1 MAARITL
8 NTAISSIVSNK
19 RRASALKSL
28 GVITVKDALTYY
40 PFRVTNPLKRAHLSQ
55 ILPGQEV
62 AFCAI
67 IQSMNLVQM
76 NARRGYRLDV
86 NVAQDASR
94 AQIVYFSKSKQYAQW
109 VSSRLSVGQTVVVG
123 GTSGAFN
130 GVLQFTHPQ
139 VISVL
144 AAVSNDGE
152 SSNDEKSS
160 ASVGTSSGD
169 FAAQSVEEAF
179 EKLCAPQPI
188 YHANSRISSDHI
200 HETILGLLQLFKS
213 CDSGDFAPES
223 LPDILP
229 QSVIASK
236 NLMHRTDAFESIH
249 NPQSKED
256 FARAIN
262 TMRFEEAFISQIAVL
277 QSRENSRLGSAY
289 KCNNGAL
296 RQQFEESL
304 PFALT
309 EGQKNVISEITED
322 MQGSSLKHLQDAQG
336 ESQATALS
344 GESPATALSSES
356 QAAAESPLKPMR
368 RLLQGEVGS
377 GKTIVAMS
385 AMLQAVGSGHQ
396 AVLIAP
402 TQVLASQHA
411 TNLQQM
417 IERAGLNVEITLIT
431 GGMKLASRR
440 SALAKVASG
449 EPAIIVATHAAFS
462 ASFKPTNLALVII
475 DEQHR
480 FGVEQRDT
488 LLRKISGNAVPHLL
502 VMTATPIPR
511 SAAMTWFGDLD
522 ASYLTEL
529 PGGRKPI
536 RTFVINEEDSHK
548 MASMFYHIRSRIDAG
563 ERAYVVCA
571 RIDSE
576 DSEENND
583 NTYNTYNNADAIY
596 QENQDSYTLNSQNTQ
611 NTQIAQ
617 REVHT
622 VLQISKR
629 LQNLPQFKGVEFA
642 QLTGRTSDEEKREIM
657 HKFDSGQIQI
667 LVSTTV
673 IEVGVDVAKASCI
686 VIFDADRFGLA
697 QLHQLRGRVGRSGT
711 QSWAFLVSNAPNN
724 QLAAERLQVVEN
736 SLDGAVI
743 AQKDLEL
750 RNVGDVLGDS
760 QSGGKSSLKLLRV
773 VKDAKII
780 AEAREDANTLLEH
793 DPTLLE
799 HPQTAGAVLD
809 FTQGS
814 STAILSN

>member
-19 RRASALKSL
+19 RRVSALKSL
-28 GVITVKDALTYY
+28 GVVTVKDALTYY

-67 IQSMNLVQM
+67 IQSINLVQM

-109 VSSRLSVGQTVVVG
+109 VSSRMSVGQTVVVG
-123 GTSGAFN
+123 GASGAFN

-144 AAVSNDGE
+144 AARSDDEKSSNDE
-152 SSNDEKSS
+152 KSINDEKSS
-160 ASVGTSSGD
+160 ASDD
-169 FAAQSVEEAF
+169 FAAKSVEEAF
-179 EKLCAPQPI
+179 EKLCAPRPI

-213 CDSGDFAPES
+213 CDSGDFAPESLPES

-322 MQGSSLKHLQDAQG
+322 MQGAQG
-336 ESQATALS
+336 ESQAT
-344 GESPATALSSES
+344 
-356 QAAAESPLKPMR
+356 AESPLKPMR

-377 GKTIVAMS
+377 GKTVVAMS

-396 AVLIAP
+396 AVLVAP
-402 TQVLASQHA
+402 TQVLAHQHA
-411 TNLQQM
+411 ENLRKM
-417 IERAGLNVEITLIT
+417 IARAHINVEITLVT
-431 GGMKLASRR
+431 GGMKLADRR

-462 ASFKPTNLALVII
+462 ASFKPTNLALAII

-480 FGVEQRDT
+480 FGVEQRDS
-488 LLRKISGNAVPHLL
+488 LIRKMSNNADVHLL

-536 RTFVINEEDSHK
+536 RTFVINELDFAK
-548 MASMFYHIRSRIDAG
+548 MAAMFSHVRSRIDAG
-563 ERAYVVCA
+563 ERAYIVCA
-571 RIDSE
+571 RIDDDDNGDNGDNGDCAVAGDFGAYASNPLN
-576 DSEENND
+576 DS
-583 NTYNTYNNADAIY
+583 
-596 QENQDSYTLNSQNTQ
+596 QVNSQVNSQ
-611 NTQIAQ
+611 
-617 REVHT
+617 VHT
-622 VLQISKR
+622 VSQILTR
-629 LQNLPQFKGVEFA
+629 LKNLAQFNGVNFA
-642 QLTGRTSDEEKREIM
+642 ELTGRTSDDEKRKIM
-657 HKFDSGQIQI
+657 SDFESGKVQI

-686 VIFDADRFGLA
+686 VIFNAERFGLA

-711 QSWAFLVSNAPNN
+711 QSWAFLVSAAQDNE
-724 QLAAERLQVVEN
+724 LAAERLQVVEE
-736 SLDGAVI
+736 SLDGFVI

-750 RNVGDVLGDS
+750 RNAGDVLGDS

-773 VKDAKII
+773 VKDAHII
-780 AEAREDANTLLEH
+780 ADARQCATSILAS
-793 DPTLLE
+793 DPTLQNHTQL
-799 HPQTAGAVLD
+799 AGAVLD
-809 FTQGS
+809 FTRGS

>member
-62 AFCAI
+62 AFSAT
-67 IQSMNLVQM
+67 IQSINIVQM
-76 NARRGYRLDV
+76 AARRGYRLEV
-86 NVAQDASR
+86 NVAQDAAQ
-94 AQIVYFSKSKQYAQW
+94 AQIVYFSKNRQYVQW
-109 VSSRLSVGQTVVVG
+109 VSGRIAVGQTVVVG
-123 GTSGAFN
+123 GTSGEFN
-130 GVLQFTHPQ
+130 GRLQFTHPQ
-139 VISVL
+139 ILTVRAKSAESDDSAYNTDVRVQNSDDFSV
-144 AAVSNDGE
+144 
-152 SSNDEKSS
+152 
-160 ASVGTSSGD
+160 
-169 FAAQSVEEAF
+169 QSVEDGI

-188 YHANSRISSDHI
+188 YHANSRISSEHI
-200 HETILGLLQLFKS
+200 HETILGLLRLFKT
-213 CDSGDFAPES
+213 CDSGDPNVPDTNVLS
-223 LPDILP
+223 DVLPDVLP
-229 QSVIASK
+229 QFVTNSR
-236 NLMHRTDAFESIH
+236 NLMHRAAAFESIH
-249 NPQSKED
+249 NPQNKND
-256 FARAIN
+256 FENAIH
-262 TMRFEEAFISQIAVL
+262 TMRYEEAFISQIAVL
-277 QSRENSRLGSAY
+277 QSRKKSGENKAYTCENSE
-289 KCNNGAL
+289 L
-296 RQQFEESL
+296 RKHFEESL
-304 PFALT
+304 PFELT
-309 EGQKNVISEITED
+309 EGQKNVISEITAD
-322 MQGSSLKHLQDAQG
+322 MQG
-336 ESQATALS
+336 ESQAT
-344 GESPATALSSES
+344 E
-356 QAAAESPLKPMR
+356 ESPLKPMR

-417 IERAGLNVEITLIT
+417 IERAGINVEITLIT

-583 NTYNTYNNADAIY
+583 NTYNNADAIY

-736 SLDGAVI
+736 SLDGAII

>member
-62 AFCAI
+62 AFSAT
-67 IQSMNLVQM
+67 IQSINIVQM
-76 NARRGYRLDV
+76 AARRGYRLEV
-86 NVAQDASR
+86 NVAQDAAQ
-94 AQIVYFSKSKQYAQW
+94 AQIVYFSKNRQYVQW
-109 VSSRLSVGQTVVVG
+109 VSGRIAVGQTVVVG
-123 GTSGAFN
+123 GTSGEFN
-130 GVLQFTHPQ
+130 GRLQFTHPQ
-139 VISVL
+139 ILTVRAKSAESDDSAYNTDARVQNSDDFSV
-144 AAVSNDGE
+144 
-152 SSNDEKSS
+152 
-160 ASVGTSSGD
+160 
-169 FAAQSVEEAF
+169 QSVEDGI

-188 YHANSRISSDHI
+188 YHANSRISSEHI
-200 HETILGLLQLFKS
+200 HETILGLLRLFKT
-213 CDSGDFAPES
+213 CDFGDPNVTDTDVLS
-223 LPDILP
+223 DVLPDVLP
-229 QSVIASK
+229 QFVTNSR
-236 NLMHRTDAFESIH
+236 NLMHRAAAFESIH
-249 NPQSKED
+249 NPQNKND
-256 FARAIN
+256 FENAIH
-262 TMRFEEAFISQIAVL
+262 TMRYEEAFISQIAVL
-277 QSRENSRLGSAY
+277 QSRKKSGENKAYTCENSE
-289 KCNNGAL
+289 L
-296 RQQFEESL
+296 RKHFEESL
-304 PFALT
+304 PFELT
-309 EGQKNVISEITED
+309 EGQKNVISEITAD
-322 MQGSSLKHLQDAQG
+322 MQG
-336 ESQATALS
+336 ESQAT
-344 GESPATALSSES
+344 E
-356 QAAAESPLKPMR
+356 ESPLKPMR

-417 IERAGLNVEITLIT
+417 IERAGINVEITLIT

-583 NTYNTYNNADAIY
+583 NTYNNADAIY

-657 HKFDSGQIQI
+657 HKFDSGQVQI

-736 SLDGAVI
+736 SLDGAII

>member
-19 RRASALKSL
+19 RRVSALKSL
-28 GVITVKDALTYY
+28 GVITVKDALIYY

-62 AFCAI
+62 AFSAT
-67 IQSMNLVQM
+67 IQSINIVQM
-76 NARRGYRLDV
+76 AARRGYRLEV
-86 NVAQDASR
+86 NVAQDAAQ
-94 AQIVYFSKSKQYAQW
+94 AQIVYFSKNRQYVQW
-109 VSSRLSVGQTVVVG
+109 VSGRIAVGQTVVVG
-123 GTSGAFN
+123 GTSGEFN
-130 GVLQFTHPQ
+130 GRLQFTHPQ
-139 VISVL
+139 ILTVRAKSAESDDSAYNTDARVQSSDDFSV
-144 AAVSNDGE
+144 
-152 SSNDEKSS
+152 
-160 ASVGTSSGD
+160 
-169 FAAQSVEEAF
+169 QSVEDGIA
-179 EKLCAPQPI
+179 KLCAPQPI
-188 YHANSRISSDHI
+188 YHANSRISSEHI
-200 HETILGLLQLFKS
+200 HETILGLLRLFKT
-213 CDSGDFAPES
+213 CDSGDPNIPDTNVLS
-223 LPDILP
+223 DVLPDVLP
-229 QSVIASK
+229 QFVTNSR
-236 NLMHRTDAFESIH
+236 NLMHRAAAFESIH
-249 NPQSKED
+249 NPQNKND
-256 FARAIN
+256 FENAIH
-262 TMRFEEAFISQIAVL
+262 TMRYEEAFISQIAVL
-277 QSRENSRLGSAY
+277 QSRKKSGENKAYTCENSE
-289 KCNNGAL
+289 L
-296 RQQFEESL
+296 RKHFEESL
-304 PFALT
+304 PFELT
-309 EGQKNVISEITED
+309 EGQKNVISEITAD
-322 MQGSSLKHLQDAQG
+322 MQG
-336 ESQATALS
+336 ESQAT
-344 GESPATALSSES
+344 SES
-356 QAAAESPLKPMR
+356 LLKPMR

-657 HKFDSGQIQI
+657 HKFDSGQVQI

-724 QLAAERLQVVEN
+724 QLAAAERLQVVEN

>member
-62 AFCAI
+62 AFSAT
-67 IQSMNLVQM
+67 IQSINIVQM
-76 NARRGYRLDV
+76 AARRGYRLEV
-86 NVAQDASR
+86 NVAQDAAQ
-94 AQIVYFSKSKQYAQW
+94 AQIVYFSKNRQYVQW
-109 VSSRLSVGQTVVVG
+109 VSGRIAVGQIVVVG
-123 GTSGAFN
+123 GTSCEFN
-130 GVLQFTHPQ
+130 GRLQFTHPQ
-139 VISVL
+139 ILTVRAKSAESDDSAHNDDARVQSSDDFSV
-144 AAVSNDGE
+144 
-152 SSNDEKSS
+152 
-160 ASVGTSSGD
+160 
-169 FAAQSVEEAF
+169 QSVEDGI

-188 YHANSRISSDHI
+188 YHANSRISSEHI
-200 HETILGLLQLFKS
+200 HETILGLLRLFKT
-213 CDSGDFAPES
+213 CDSGNPNIPDTNVLS
-223 LPDILP
+223 DVLPDVLP
-229 QSVIASK
+229 QFVKNSK
-236 NLMHRTDAFESIH
+236 NLMHRAAAFESIH
-249 NPQSKED
+249 NPQNKND
-256 FARAIN
+256 FENAIH
-262 TMRFEEAFISQIAVL
+262 TMRYEEAFISQIAVL
-277 QSRENSRLGSAY
+277 QSRKKSGENKAYTCENSE
-289 KCNNGAL
+289 L
-296 RQQFEESL
+296 RKHFEESL
-304 PFALT
+304 PFELT
-309 EGQKNVISEITED
+309 EGQKNVISEITAD
-322 MQGSSLKHLQDAQG
+322 MQG
-336 ESQATALS
+336 ESQAT
-344 GESPATALSSES
+344 SES
-356 QAAAESPLKPMR
+356 LLKPMR

-417 IERAGLNVEITLIT
+417 IERAGINVEITLIT

-583 NTYNTYNNADAIY
+583 NTYNNADAIY

-736 SLDGAVI
+736 SLDGAII

>member
-62 AFCAI
+62 AFSAT
-67 IQSMNLVQM
+67 IQSINIVQM
-76 NARRGYRLDV
+76 AARRGYRLEV
-86 NVAQDASR
+86 NVAQDAAQ
-94 AQIVYFSKSKQYAQW
+94 AQIVYFSKNRQYVQW
-109 VSSRLSVGQTVVVG
+109 VSGRIAVGQIVVVG
-123 GTSGAFN
+123 GTSCEFN
-130 GVLQFTHPQ
+130 GRLQFTHPQ
-139 VISVL
+139 ILTVRAKSAESDDSAYNTDARVQNSDDFSV
-144 AAVSNDGE
+144 
-152 SSNDEKSS
+152 
-160 ASVGTSSGD
+160 
-169 FAAQSVEEAF
+169 QSVEDGI

-188 YHANSRISSDHI
+188 YHANSRISSEHI
-200 HETILGLLQLFKS
+200 HETILGLLRLFKT
-213 CDSGDFAPES
+213 CDSGDPNVPDTDILS
-223 LPDILP
+223 DVLPDVLP
-229 QSVIASK
+229 QFVTNSR
-236 NLMHRTDAFESIH
+236 NLMHRAAAFESIH
-249 NPQSKED
+249 NPQNKND
-256 FARAIN
+256 FENAIH
-262 TMRFEEAFISQIAVL
+262 TMRYEEAFISQIAVL
-277 QSRENSRLGSAY
+277 QSRKKSGENKAYTCENSE
-289 KCNNGAL
+289 L
-296 RQQFEESL
+296 RKHFEESL
-304 PFALT
+304 PFELT
-309 EGQKNVISEITED
+309 EGQKNVISEITAD
-322 MQGSSLKHLQDAQG
+322 MQG
-336 ESQATALS
+336 ESQAT
-344 GESPATALSSES
+344 E
-356 QAAAESPLKPMR
+356 ESPLKPMR

-417 IERAGLNVEITLIT
+417 IERAGINVEITLIT

-736 SLDGAVI
+736 SLDGAII

>member
-62 AFCAI
+62 AFSAT
-67 IQSMNLVQM
+67 IQSINIVQM
-76 NARRGYRLDV
+76 AARRGYRLEV
-86 NVAQDASR
+86 NVAQDAAQ
-94 AQIVYFSKSKQYAQW
+94 AQIVYFSKNRQYVQW
-109 VSSRLSVGQTVVVG
+109 VSGRIAVGQTVVVG
-123 GTSGAFN
+123 GTSGEFN
-130 GVLQFTHPQ
+130 GRLQFTHPQ
-139 VISVL
+139 ILTVRAKSAESDDSAYNTDARVQNSDDFSV
-144 AAVSNDGE
+144 
-152 SSNDEKSS
+152 
-160 ASVGTSSGD
+160 
-169 FAAQSVEEAF
+169 QSVEDGI

-188 YHANSRISSDHI
+188 YHANSRISSEHI
-200 HETILGLLQLFKS
+200 HETILGLLRLFKT
-213 CDSGDFAPES
+213 CDSGYPNVPDTDILS
-223 LPDILP
+223 DVLPDVLP
-229 QSVIASK
+229 QFVTNSR
-236 NLMHRTDAFESIH
+236 NLMHRAAAFESIH
-249 NPQSKED
+249 NPQNKND
-256 FARAIN
+256 FENAIH
-262 TMRFEEAFISQIAVL
+262 TMRYEEAFISQIAVL
-277 QSRENSRLGSAY
+277 QSRKKSGENKAYTCENSE
-289 KCNNGAL
+289 L
-296 RQQFEESL
+296 RKHFEESL
-304 PFALT
+304 PFELT
-309 EGQKNVISEITED
+309 EGQKNVISEITAD
-322 MQGSSLKHLQDAQG
+322 MQG
-336 ESQATALS
+336 ESQAT
-344 GESPATALSSES
+344 E
-356 QAAAESPLKPMR
+356 ESPLKPMR

-736 SLDGAVI
+736 SLDGAII

>member
-19 RRASALKSL
+19 RRVSSLKSL

-62 AFCAI
+62 AFSAI
-67 IQSMNLVQM
+67 IQSINIVQM
-76 NARRGYRLDV
+76 TARRGYRLEV
-86 NVAQDASR
+86 NVAQDAAQ
-94 AQIVYFSKSKQYAQW
+94 AQIVYFSKNRQYVQW
-109 VSSRLSVGQTVVVG
+109 VSGRIAVGQTVVVG
-123 GTSGAFN
+123 GTSGEFN
-130 GVLQFTHPQ
+130 GRLQFTHPQ
-139 VISVL
+139 ILTVRAKSAESDDSAHNADARVHNSDDS
-144 AAVSNDGE
+144 AV
-152 SSNDEKSS
+152 
-160 ASVGTSSGD
+160 
-169 FAAQSVEEAF
+169 QSVEEGI

-188 YHANSRISSDHI
+188 YHANSRISSEHI
-200 HETILGLLQLFKS
+200 HDTILGLLQLFKN
-213 CDSGDFAPES
+213 CDSGDSNVDATDAPDTDVLS
-223 LPDILP
+223 DVLPDVLP
-229 QSVIASK
+229 QFVTNSR
-236 NLMHRTDAFESIH
+236 NLMHRAAAFESIH
-249 NPQSKED
+249 NPQNKND
-256 FARAIN
+256 FENAIH
-262 TMRFEEAFISQIAVL
+262 TMRYEEAFISQIAVL
-277 QSRENSRLGSAY
+277 QSRKKSGENKAYTCENSE
-289 KCNNGAL
+289 L
-296 RQQFEESL
+296 RKHFEESL
-304 PFALT
+304 PFELT
-309 EGQKNVISEITED
+309 EGQKNVISEITAD
-322 MQGSSLKHLQDAQG
+322 MQG
-336 ESQATALS
+336 ESQAT
-344 GESPATALSSES
+344 SES
-356 QAAAESPLKPMR
+356 LLKPMR

-417 IERAGLNVEITLIT
+417 IERAGINVEITLIT

-449 EPAIIVATHAAFS
+449 KPAIIVATHAAFS

-480 FGVEQRDT
+480 FGVEQRDA

-596 QENQDSYTLNSQNTQ
+596 QENQDSYTLNSQNSQ
-611 NTQIAQ
+611 NSQIAQ

-629 LQNLPQFKGVEFA
+629 LQNLPQFKVVEFA

-657 HKFDSGQIQI
+657 HKFDSGQVQI

-736 SLDGAVI
+736 SLDGAII

>member
-19 RRASALKSL
+19 RRVSALKSL

-62 AFCAI
+62 AFSAT
-67 IQSMNLVQM
+67 IQSINIVQM
-76 NARRGYRLDV
+76 AARRGYRLEV
-86 NVAQDASR
+86 NVAQDAAQ
-94 AQIVYFSKSKQYAQW
+94 AQIVYFSKNRQYVQW
-109 VSSRLSVGQTVVVG
+109 VSGRIAVGQTVVVG
-123 GTSGAFN
+123 GTSGEFN
-130 GVLQFTHPQ
+130 GRLQFTHPQ
-139 VISVL
+139 ILTVRAKSAESDDSAYNTDARVQSSDDFSV
-144 AAVSNDGE
+144 
-152 SSNDEKSS
+152 
-160 ASVGTSSGD
+160 
-169 FAAQSVEEAF
+169 QSVEDGI

-188 YHANSRISSDHI
+188 YHANSRISSEHI
-200 HETILGLLQLFKS
+200 HETILGLLRLFKT
-213 CDSGDFAPES
+213 CDSGDFNVDATGVADTNVPDTDILS
-223 LPDILP
+223 DVLPDVLP
-229 QSVIASK
+229 QFVTNSR
-236 NLMHRTDAFESIH
+236 NLMHRAAAFESIH
-249 NPQSKED
+249 NPQNKND
-256 FARAIN
+256 FENAIH
-262 TMRFEEAFISQIAVL
+262 TMRYEEAFISQIAVL
-277 QSRENSRLGSAY
+277 QSRKKSGENKAYTCENSE
-289 KCNNGAL
+289 L
-296 RQQFEESL
+296 RKHFEESL
-304 PFALT
+304 PFELT
-309 EGQKNVISEITED
+309 EGQKNVISEITAD
-322 MQGSSLKHLQDAQG
+322 MQG
-336 ESQATALS
+336 ESQAT
-344 GESPATALSSES
+344 SES
-356 QAAAESPLKPMR
+356 LLKPMR

-449 EPAIIVATHAAFS
+449 KPAIIVATHAAFS

-583 NTYNTYNNADAIY
+583 NTYNNADAIY
-596 QENQDSYTLNSQNTQ
+596 QENQDSYTLNSQNSQ
-611 NTQIAQ
+611 NTQIVQ

-657 HKFDSGQIQI
+657 HKFDSGQVQI

-724 QLAAERLQVVEN
+724 QLAAERLQVVES

>member
-19 RRASALKSL
+19 RRVSSLKSL

-62 AFCAI
+62 AFSAT
-67 IQSMNLVQM
+67 IQSINIVQM
-76 NARRGYRLDV
+76 AARRGYRLEV
-86 NVAQDASR
+86 NVAQDAAQ
-94 AQIVYFSKSKQYAQW
+94 AQIVYFSKNRQYVQW
-109 VSSRLSVGQTVVVG
+109 VSGRIAVGQTVVVG
-123 GTSGAFN
+123 GTSGEFN
-130 GVLQFTHPQ
+130 GRLQFTHPQ
-139 VISVL
+139 ILTVRAKSAESDDSAHNTDARVQNSDDS
-144 AAVSNDGE
+144 AV
-152 SSNDEKSS
+152 
-160 ASVGTSSGD
+160 
-169 FAAQSVEEAF
+169 QSVEEGI

-188 YHANSRISSDHI
+188 YHANSRISSEHI
-200 HETILGLLQLFKS
+200 HDTILGLLQLFKN
-213 CDSGDFAPES
+213 CDSGDSNVDATDVPDTDILS
-223 LPDILP
+223 DVLPDVLP
-229 QSVIASK
+229 QFVTNSR
-236 NLMHRTDAFESIH
+236 NLMHRAAAFESIH
-249 NPQSKED
+249 NPQNKND
-256 FARAIN
+256 FENAIH
-262 TMRFEEAFISQIAVL
+262 TMRYEEAFISQIAVL
-277 QSRENSRLGSAY
+277 QSRKKSGENKAYTCENSE
-289 KCNNGAL
+289 L
-296 RQQFEESL
+296 RKHFEESL
-304 PFALT
+304 PFELT
-309 EGQKNVISEITED
+309 EGQKNVISEITAD
-322 MQGSSLKHLQDAQG
+322 MQG
-336 ESQATALS
+336 ESQAT
-344 GESPATALSSES
+344 E
-356 QAAAESPLKPMR
+356 ESPLKPMR

-657 HKFDSGQIQI
+657 HKFDSGQVQI

-736 SLDGAVI
+736 SLDGAII

>member
-19 RRASALKSL
+19 RRVSSLKSL

-62 AFCAI
+62 AFSAI
-67 IQSMNLVQM
+67 IQSINIVQM
-76 NARRGYRLDV
+76 AARRGYRLEV
-86 NVAQDASR
+86 NVAQDAAQ
-94 AQIVYFSKSKQYAQW
+94 AQIVYFSKNRQYVQW
-109 VSSRLSVGQTVVVG
+109 VSGRIAVGQTVVVG
-123 GTSGAFN
+123 GTSGEFN
-130 GVLQFTHPQ
+130 GRLQFTHPQ
-139 VISVL
+139 ILTVRAKSAESDDSAHNTDARVQNSDDS
-144 AAVSNDGE
+144 AV
-152 SSNDEKSS
+152 
-160 ASVGTSSGD
+160 
-169 FAAQSVEEAF
+169 QSVEEGI

-188 YHANSRISSDHI
+188 YHANSRISSEHI
-200 HETILGLLQLFKS
+200 HDTILGLLQLFKN
-213 CDSGDFAPES
+213 CDSGDSKVDATDAPDTDVLS
-223 LPDILP
+223 DVLPDVLP
-229 QSVIASK
+229 QFVTNSR
-236 NLMHRTDAFESIH
+236 NLMHRAAAFESIH
-249 NPQSKED
+249 NPQNKND
-256 FARAIN
+256 FENAIH
-262 TMRFEEAFISQIAVL
+262 TMRYEEAFISQIAVL
-277 QSRENSRLGSAY
+277 QSRKKSGENKSYACENSE
-289 KCNNGAL
+289 L
-296 RQQFEESL
+296 RKHFEESL
-304 PFALT
+304 PFELT
-309 EGQKNVISEITED
+309 EGQKNVISEITAD
-322 MQGSSLKHLQDAQG
+322 MQG
-336 ESQATALS
+336 ESQAT
-344 GESPATALSSES
+344 SES
-356 QAAAESPLKPMR
+356 LLKPMR
-368 RLLQGEVGS
+368 HLLQGEVGS

-657 HKFDSGQIQI
+657 HKFDSGQVQI

-736 SLDGAVI
+736 SLDGAII

>member
-62 AFCAI
+62 AFSAT
-67 IQSMNLVQM
+67 IQSINIVQM
-76 NARRGYRLDV
+76 AARRGYRLEV
-86 NVAQDASR
+86 NVAQDAAQ
-94 AQIVYFSKSKQYAQW
+94 AQIVYFSKNRQYVQW
-109 VSSRLSVGQTVVVG
+109 VSGRIAVGQTVVVG
-123 GTSGAFN
+123 GTSGEFN
-130 GVLQFTHPQ
+130 GRLQFTHPQ
-139 VISVL
+139 ILTVRAKSAESDDSAYNTDVRVQNSDDFSV
-144 AAVSNDGE
+144 
-152 SSNDEKSS
+152 
-160 ASVGTSSGD
+160 
-169 FAAQSVEEAF
+169 QSVEEGI

-188 YHANSRISSDHI
+188 YHANSRISSEHI
-200 HETILGLLQLFKS
+200 HDTILGLLQLFKN
-213 CDSGDFAPES
+213 CDSGDSNVDATDVTDTDILS
-223 LPDILP
+223 DVLPDVLP
-229 QSVIASK
+229 QFVKNSK
-236 NLMHRTDAFESIH
+236 NLMHRAAAFESIH
-249 NPQSKED
+249 NPQNKND
-256 FARAIN
+256 FENAIH
-262 TMRFEEAFISQIAVL
+262 TMRYEEAFISQIAVL
-277 QSRENSRLGSAY
+277 QSRKKSGENKAYTCENSE
-289 KCNNGAL
+289 L
-296 RQQFEESL
+296 RKHFEESL
-304 PFALT
+304 PFELT
-309 EGQKNVISEITED
+309 EGQKNVISEITAD
-322 MQGSSLKHLQDAQG
+322 MQG
-336 ESQATALS
+336 ESQAT
-344 GESPATALSSES
+344 SES
-356 QAAAESPLKPMR
+356 LLKPMR

-385 AMLQAVGSGHQ
+385 AMLQSVGSGHQ

-417 IERAGLNVEITLIT
+417 IERAGINVEITLIT

-583 NTYNTYNNADAIY
+583 NTYNNADAIY
-596 QENQDSYTLNSQNTQ
+596 QENQDSYTLNSQNSQ

-736 SLDGAVI
+736 SLDGAII

>member
-62 AFCAI
+62 AFSAT
-67 IQSMNLVQM
+67 IQSINIVQM
-76 NARRGYRLDV
+76 AARRGYRLEV
-86 NVAQDASR
+86 NVAQDAAQ
-94 AQIVYFSKSKQYAQW
+94 AQIVYFSKNRQYVQW
-109 VSSRLSVGQTVVVG
+109 VSGRIAVGQTVVVG
-123 GTSGAFN
+123 GTSGEFN
-130 GVLQFTHPQ
+130 GRLQFTHPQ
-139 VISVL
+139 ILTVRAKSAESDDSAYNTDARVQNSDDFSV
-144 AAVSNDGE
+144 
-152 SSNDEKSS
+152 
-160 ASVGTSSGD
+160 
-169 FAAQSVEEAF
+169 QSVEDGI

-188 YHANSRISSDHI
+188 YHANSRISSEHI
-200 HETILGLLQLFKS
+200 HETILGLLRLFKT
-213 CDSGDFAPES
+213 CDSSDPNVDTTGVADTNVPDTDILS
-223 LPDILP
+223 DVLPDVLP
-229 QSVIASK
+229 QFVTNSR
-236 NLMHRTDAFESIH
+236 NLMHRAAAFESIH
-249 NPQSKED
+249 NPQNKND
-256 FARAIN
+256 FENAIH
-262 TMRFEEAFISQIAVL
+262 TMRYEEAFISQIAVL
-277 QSRENSRLGSAY
+277 QSRKKSGENKAYTCENSE
-289 KCNNGAL
+289 L
-296 RQQFEESL
+296 RKHFEESL
-304 PFALT
+304 PFELT
-309 EGQKNVISEITED
+309 EGQKNVISEITAD
-322 MQGSSLKHLQDAQG
+322 MQG
-336 ESQATALS
+336 EYQAT
-344 GESPATALSSES
+344 E
-356 QAAAESPLKPMR
+356 ESPLKPMR

-417 IERAGLNVEITLIT
+417 IERAGINVEITLIT

-536 RTFVINEEDSHK
+536 RTFVIKEEDSHK

-571 RIDSE
+571 RI

-657 HKFDSGQIQI
+657 HKFDSGQVQI

-736 SLDGAVI
+736 SLDGAII

>member
-62 AFCAI
+62 AFSAT
-67 IQSMNLVQM
+67 IQSINIVQM
-76 NARRGYRLDV
+76 AARRGYRLEV
-86 NVAQDASR
+86 NVAQDAAQ
-94 AQIVYFSKSKQYAQW
+94 AQIVYFSKNRQYVQW
-109 VSSRLSVGQTVVVG
+109 VSGRIAVGQTVVVG
-123 GTSGAFN
+123 GTSGEFN
-130 GVLQFTHPQ
+130 GRLQFTHPQ
-139 VISVL
+139 ILTVRAKSAESDDSAYNTDARVQNSDDFSV
-144 AAVSNDGE
+144 
-152 SSNDEKSS
+152 
-160 ASVGTSSGD
+160 
-169 FAAQSVEEAF
+169 QSVEDGI

-188 YHANSRISSDHI
+188 YHANSRISSEHI
-200 HETILGLLQLFKS
+200 HETILGLLRLFKT
-213 CDSGDFAPES
+213 CDSGDPNVPDTDILS
-223 LPDILP
+223 DVLPDVLP
-229 QSVIASK
+229 QFVTNSR
-236 NLMHRTDAFESIH
+236 NLMHRAAAFESIH
-249 NPQSKED
+249 NPQNKND
-256 FARAIN
+256 FENAIH
-262 TMRFEEAFISQIAVL
+262 TMRYEEAFISQIAVL
-277 QSRENSRLGSAY
+277 QSRKKSGENKAYTCENSE
-289 KCNNGAL
+289 L
-296 RQQFEESL
+296 RKHFEESL
-304 PFALT
+304 PFELT
-309 EGQKNVISEITED
+309 EGQKNVISEITAD
-322 MQGSSLKHLQDAQG
+322 MQG
-336 ESQATALS
+336 ESQAT
-344 GESPATALSSES
+344 E
-356 QAAAESPLKPMR
+356 ESPLKPMR

-417 IERAGLNVEITLIT
+417 IERAGINVEITLIT

-583 NTYNTYNNADAIY
+583 NTYNNADAIY

-622 VLQISKR
+622 VSQISKR

-657 HKFDSGQIQI
+657 HKFDSGQVQI

-736 SLDGAVI
+736 SLDGAII

>member
-62 AFCAI
+62 AFSAT
-67 IQSMNLVQM
+67 IQSINIVQM
-76 NARRGYRLDV
+76 AARRGYRLEV
-86 NVAQDASR
+86 NVAQDAAQ
-94 AQIVYFSKSKQYAQW
+94 AQIVYFSKNRQYVQW
-109 VSSRLSVGQTVVVG
+109 VSGRIAVGQTVVVG
-123 GTSGAFN
+123 GTSGEFN
-130 GVLQFTHPQ
+130 GRLQFTHPQ
-139 VISVL
+139 ILTVRAKSAESDDSAYNTDARVQNSDDFSV
-144 AAVSNDGE
+144 
-152 SSNDEKSS
+152 
-160 ASVGTSSGD
+160 
-169 FAAQSVEEAF
+169 QSVEEGI

-188 YHANSRISSDHI
+188 YHANSRISSEHI
-200 HETILGLLQLFKS
+200 HDTILGLLQLFKN
-213 CDSGDFAPES
+213 CDSGDSNVDATDVTDTDILS
-223 LPDILP
+223 DVLPDVLP
-229 QSVIASK
+229 QFVTNSR
-236 NLMHRTDAFESIH
+236 NLMHRAAAFESIH
-249 NPQSKED
+249 NPQNKND
-256 FARAIN
+256 FENAIH
-262 TMRFEEAFISQIAVL
+262 TMRYEEAFISQIAVL
-277 QSRENSRLGSAY
+277 QSRKKSGENKAYTCENSE
-289 KCNNGAL
+289 L
-296 RQQFEESL
+296 RKHFEESL
-304 PFALT
+304 PFELT
-309 EGQKNVISEITED
+309 EGQKNVISEITAD
-322 MQGSSLKHLQDAQG
+322 MQG
-336 ESQATALS
+336 ESQAT
-344 GESPATALSSES
+344 SES
-356 QAAAESPLKPMR
+356 LLKPMR

-417 IERAGLNVEITLIT
+417 IERAGINVEITLIT

-583 NTYNTYNNADAIY
+583 NTYNNADAIY
-596 QENQDSYTLNSQNTQ
+596 QENQDSYTLNSQNS
-611 NTQIAQ
+611 QIAQ

-622 VLQISKR
+622 VSQISKR

-657 HKFDSGQIQI
+657 HKFDSGQVQI

-736 SLDGAVI
+736 SLDGAII

>member
-62 AFCAI
+62 AFSAT
-67 IQSMNLVQM
+67 IQSINIVQM
-76 NARRGYRLDV
+76 AARRGYRLEV
-86 NVAQDASR
+86 NVAQDAAQ
-94 AQIVYFSKSKQYAQW
+94 AQIVYFSKNRQYVQW
-109 VSSRLSVGQTVVVG
+109 VSGRIAVGQTVVVG
-123 GTSGAFN
+123 GTSGEFN
-130 GVLQFTHPQ
+130 GRLQFTHPQ
-139 VISVL
+139 ILTVRAKSAESDDSAYNTDVRVQNSDDFSV
-144 AAVSNDGE
+144 
-152 SSNDEKSS
+152 
-160 ASVGTSSGD
+160 
-169 FAAQSVEEAF
+169 QSVEDGI

-188 YHANSRISSDHI
+188 YHANSRISSEHI
-200 HETILGLLQLFKS
+200 HETILGLLRLFKT
-213 CDSGDFAPES
+213 CDSSDFNVDTTGVADTNVPDTNVLS
-223 LPDILP
+223 DVLPDVLP
-229 QSVIASK
+229 QFVTNSR
-236 NLMHRTDAFESIH
+236 NLMHRAAAFESIH
-249 NPQSKED
+249 NPQNKND
-256 FARAIN
+256 FENAIH
-262 TMRFEEAFISQIAVL
+262 TMRYEEAFISQIAVL
-277 QSRENSRLGSAY
+277 QSRKKSGENKAYTCENSE
-289 KCNNGAL
+289 L
-296 RQQFEESL
+296 RKHFEESL
-304 PFALT
+304 PFELT
-309 EGQKNVISEITED
+309 EGQKNVISEITAD
-322 MQGSSLKHLQDAQG
+322 MQG
-336 ESQATALS
+336 ESQAT
-344 GESPATALSSES
+344 E
-356 QAAAESPLKPMR
+356 ESPLKPMR

-417 IERAGLNVEITLIT
+417 IERAGINVEITLIT

-583 NTYNTYNNADAIY
+583 NTYNNADAIY

-657 HKFDSGQIQI
+657 HKFDSGQVQI

-736 SLDGAVI
+736 SLDGAII

>member
-40 PFRVTNPLKRAHLSQ
+40 PFRVTNPLKREHLSQ

-62 AFCAI
+62 AFSAT
-67 IQSMNLVQM
+67 IQSINIVQM
-76 NARRGYRLDV
+76 AARRGYRLEV
-86 NVAQDASR
+86 NVAQDAAQ
-94 AQIVYFSKSKQYAQW
+94 AQIVYFSKNRQYVQW
-109 VSSRLSVGQTVVVG
+109 VSDRIAVGQTVVVG
-123 GTSGAFN
+123 GTSGEFN
-130 GVLQFTHPQ
+130 GRLQFTHPQ
-139 VISVL
+139 ILTVRAKSAESDDSAYNTDVRVQNSDDFSV
-144 AAVSNDGE
+144 
-152 SSNDEKSS
+152 
-160 ASVGTSSGD
+160 
-169 FAAQSVEEAF
+169 QSVEDGI

-188 YHANSRISSDHI
+188 YHANSRISSEHI
-200 HETILGLLQLFKS
+200 HETILGLLRLFKT
-213 CDSGDFAPES
+213 CDSGDPNVPDTDILS
-223 LPDILP
+223 DVLPDVLP
-229 QSVIASK
+229 QFVTNSR
-236 NLMHRTDAFESIH
+236 NLMHRAAAFESIH
-249 NPQSKED
+249 NPQNKND
-256 FARAIN
+256 FENAIH
-262 TMRFEEAFISQIAVL
+262 TMRYEEAFISQIAVL
-277 QSRENSRLGSAY
+277 QSRKKSGENKAYTCENSE
-289 KCNNGAL
+289 L
-296 RQQFEESL
+296 RKHFEESL
-304 PFALT
+304 PFELT
-309 EGQKNVISEITED
+309 EGQKNVISEITAD
-322 MQGSSLKHLQDAQG
+322 MQG
-336 ESQATALS
+336 ESQAT
-344 GESPATALSSES
+344 E
-356 QAAAESPLKPMR
+356 ESPLKPMR

-657 HKFDSGQIQI
+657 HKFDSGQVQI

-736 SLDGAVI
+736 SLDGAII

>member
-62 AFCAI
+62 AFSAT
-67 IQSMNLVQM
+67 IQSINIVQM
-76 NARRGYRLDV
+76 AARRGYRLEV
-86 NVAQDASR
+86 NVAQDAAQ
-94 AQIVYFSKSKQYAQW
+94 AQIVYFSKNRQYVQW
-109 VSSRLSVGQTVVVG
+109 VSGRIAVGQTVVVG
-123 GTSGAFN
+123 GTSGEFN
-130 GVLQFTHPQ
+130 GRLQFTHPQ
-139 VISVL
+139 ILTVRAKSAESDDSAYNTDARVQNSDDFSV
-144 AAVSNDGE
+144 
-152 SSNDEKSS
+152 
-160 ASVGTSSGD
+160 
-169 FAAQSVEEAF
+169 QSVEDGI

-188 YHANSRISSDHI
+188 YHANSRISSEHI
-200 HETILGLLQLFKS
+200 HETILGLLRLFKT
-213 CDSGDFAPES
+213 CDSGDPNVPDTDILS
-223 LPDILP
+223 DVLPDVLP
-229 QSVIASK
+229 QFVTNSR
-236 NLMHRTDAFESIH
+236 NLMHRAAAFESIH
-249 NPQSKED
+249 NPQNKND
-256 FARAIN
+256 FENAIH
-262 TMRFEEAFISQIAVL
+262 TMRYEEAFISQIAVL
-277 QSRENSRLGSAY
+277 QSRKKSGENKAYTCENSE
-289 KCNNGAL
+289 L
-296 RQQFEESL
+296 RKHFEESL
-304 PFALT
+304 PFELT
-309 EGQKNVISEITED
+309 EGQKNVISEITAD
-322 MQGSSLKHLQDAQG
+322 MQG
-336 ESQATALS
+336 ESQAT
-344 GESPATALSSES
+344 E
-356 QAAAESPLKPMR
+356 ESPLKPMR

-657 HKFDSGQIQI
+657 HKFDSGQVQI

-736 SLDGAVI
+736 SLDGAII

>member
-19 RRASALKSL
+19 RRVSALKSL
-28 GVITVKDALTYY
+28 GVITVRDALTYY

-62 AFCAI
+62 AFSAT
-67 IQSMNLVQM
+67 IQSINIVQM
-76 NARRGYRLDV
+76 AARRGYRLEV
-86 NVAQDASR
+86 NVAQDAAQ
-94 AQIVYFSKSKQYAQW
+94 AQIVYFSKNRQYVQW
-109 VSSRLSVGQTVVVG
+109 VSGRIAVGQTVVVG
-123 GTSGAFN
+123 GTSGEFN
-130 GVLQFTHPQ
+130 GRLQFTHPQ
-139 VISVL
+139 ILTVRAKSAESDDSAYNTDVRVQNSDDFSV
-144 AAVSNDGE
+144 
-152 SSNDEKSS
+152 
-160 ASVGTSSGD
+160 
-169 FAAQSVEEAF
+169 QSVEDGI

-188 YHANSRISSDHI
+188 YHANSRISSEHI
-200 HETILGLLQLFKS
+200 HETILGLLRLFKT
-213 CDSGDFAPES
+213 CDSGDPNVPDTDILS
-223 LPDILP
+223 DVLPDVLP
-229 QSVIASK
+229 QFVTNSR
-236 NLMHRTDAFESIH
+236 NLMHRAAAFESIH
-249 NPQSKED
+249 NPQNKND
-256 FARAIN
+256 FENAIH
-262 TMRFEEAFISQIAVL
+262 TMRYEEAFISQIAVL
-277 QSRENSRLGSAY
+277 QSRKKSGENKAYTCENSE
-289 KCNNGAL
+289 L
-296 RQQFEESL
+296 RKHFEESL
-304 PFALT
+304 PFELT
-309 EGQKNVISEITED
+309 EGQKNVISEITAD
-322 MQGSSLKHLQDAQG
+322 MQG
-336 ESQATALS
+336 ESQAT
-344 GESPATALSSES
+344 E
-356 QAAAESPLKPMR
+356 ESPLKPMR

-417 IERAGLNVEITLIT
+417 IERAGINVEITLIT

-596 QENQDSYTLNSQNTQ
+596 QETQDSYTLNSQNTQ

-657 HKFDSGQIQI
+657 HKFDSGQVQI

-736 SLDGAVI
+736 SLDGAII

>member
-62 AFCAI
+62 AFSAT
-67 IQSMNLVQM
+67 IQSINIVQM
-76 NARRGYRLDV
+76 AARRGYRLEV
-86 NVAQDASR
+86 NVAQDAAQ
-94 AQIVYFSKSKQYAQW
+94 AQIVYFSKNRQYVQW
-109 VSSRLSVGQTVVVG
+109 VSGRIAVGQTVVVG
-123 GTSGAFN
+123 GTSGEFN
-130 GVLQFTHPQ
+130 GRLQFTHPQ
-139 VISVL
+139 ILTVRAKSAESDDSAYNTDVRVQNSDDFSV
-144 AAVSNDGE
+144 
-152 SSNDEKSS
+152 
-160 ASVGTSSGD
+160 
-169 FAAQSVEEAF
+169 QSVEDGI

-188 YHANSRISSDHI
+188 YHANSRISSEHI
-200 HETILGLLQLFKS
+200 HETILGLLRLFKT
-213 CDSGDFAPES
+213 CDSGDPNVPDTDILS
-223 LPDILP
+223 DVLPDVLP
-229 QSVIASK
+229 QFVTNSR
-236 NLMHRTDAFESIH
+236 NLMHRAAAFESIH
-249 NPQSKED
+249 NPQNKND
-256 FARAIN
+256 FENAIH
-262 TMRFEEAFISQIAVL
+262 TMRYEEAFISQIAVL
-277 QSRENSRLGSAY
+277 QSRKKSGENKAYTCENSE
-289 KCNNGAL
+289 L
-296 RQQFEESL
+296 RKHFEESL
-304 PFALT
+304 PFELT
-309 EGQKNVISEITED
+309 EGQKNVISEITAD
-322 MQGSSLKHLQDAQG
+322 MQG
-336 ESQATALS
+336 ESQAT
-344 GESPATALSSES
+344 E
-356 QAAAESPLKPMR
+356 ESPLKPMR

-583 NTYNTYNNADAIY
+583 NTYNNADAIY

-736 SLDGAVI
+736 SLDGAII

>member
-19 RRASALKSL
+19 RRVSALKSL

-62 AFCAI
+62 AFSAT
-67 IQSMNLVQM
+67 IQSINIVQM
-76 NARRGYRLDV
+76 AARRGYRLEV
-86 NVAQDASR
+86 NVAQDAAQ
-94 AQIVYFSKSKQYAQW
+94 AQIVYFSKNRQYVQW
-109 VSSRLSVGQTVVVG
+109 VSGRIAVGQTVVVG
-123 GTSGAFN
+123 GTSGEFN
-130 GVLQFTHPQ
+130 GRLQFTHPQ
-139 VISVL
+139 ILTVRAKSAESDDSAYNTDVRVQNSDDFSV
-144 AAVSNDGE
+144 
-152 SSNDEKSS
+152 
-160 ASVGTSSGD
+160 
-169 FAAQSVEEAF
+169 QSVEDGI

-188 YHANSRISSDHI
+188 YHANSRISSEHI
-200 HETILGLLQLFKS
+200 HETILGLLRLFKT
-213 CDSGDFAPES
+213 CDSSDFNVDTTGVADTNIPDTNVLS
-223 LPDILP
+223 DVLPDVLP
-229 QSVIASK
+229 QFVTNSR
-236 NLMHRTDAFESIH
+236 NLMHRAAAFESIH
-249 NPQSKED
+249 NPQNKND
-256 FARAIN
+256 FENAIH
-262 TMRFEEAFISQIAVL
+262 TMRYEEAFISQIAVL
-277 QSRENSRLGSAY
+277 QSRKKSGENKAYTCENSE
-289 KCNNGAL
+289 L
-296 RQQFEESL
+296 RKHFEESL
-304 PFALT
+304 PFELT
-309 EGQKNVISEITED
+309 EGQKNVISEITAD
-322 MQGSSLKHLQDAQG
+322 MQG
-336 ESQATALS
+336 ESQAT
-344 GESPATALSSES
+344 E
-356 QAAAESPLKPMR
+356 ESPLKPMR

-396 AVLIAP
+396 AVLISP

-417 IERAGLNVEITLIT
+417 IERAGINVEITLIT

-657 HKFDSGQIQI
+657 HKFDSGQVQI

-736 SLDGAVI
+736 SLDGAII

>member
-19 RRASALKSL
+19 RRVSALKSL
-28 GVITVKDALTYY
+28 GVVTVKDALMYY

-67 IQSMNLVQM
+67 IQSINLVQM

-109 VSSRLSVGQTVVVG
+109 VSSRMSVGQTVVIG

-169 FAAQSVEEAF
+169 FSAQSVEEAF

-223 LPDILP
+223 LSESLPESLPDILP

-236 NLMHRTDAFESIH
+236 NLMHRADAFESIH
-249 NPQSKED
+249 NPQNKED

-322 MQGSSLKHLQDAQG
+322 MQGAQG
-336 ESQATALS
+336 
-344 GESPATALSSES
+344 ES

-377 GKTIVAMS
+377 GKTVVAMS

-396 AVLIAP
+396 AVLVAP
-402 TQVLASQHA
+402 TQVLAHQHA
-411 TNLQQM
+411 ENLRKM
-417 IERAGLNVEITLIT
+417 IARAHINVEITLVT
-431 GGMKLASRR
+431 GGMKLADRR

-462 ASFKPTNLALVII
+462 ASFKPTNLALAII

-480 FGVEQRDT
+480 FGVEQRDS
-488 LLRKISGNAVPHLL
+488 LIRKMSNNADVHLL

-536 RTFVINEEDSHK
+536 RTFVINELDFAK
-548 MASMFYHIRSRIDAG
+548 MAAMFSHVRSRIDAG
-563 ERAYVVCA
+563 ERAYIVCA
-571 RIDSE
+571 RIDDDDNDDNDDNGDNGDCAVAGDFGAYESNSLN
-576 DSEENND
+576 DSQVS
-583 NTYNTYNNADAIY
+583 TQAQAD
-596 QENQDSYTLNSQNTQ
+596 L
-611 NTQIAQ
+611 QI
-617 REVHT
+617 HT
-622 VLQISKR
+622 VSQILTR
-629 LQNLPQFKGVEFA
+629 LKNLAQFSGVNFA
-642 QLTGRTSDEEKREIM
+642 ELTGRTSDDEKRKIM
-657 HKFDSGQIQI
+657 SDFESGKVQI

-686 VIFDADRFGLA
+686 VIFNAERFGLA

-711 QSWAFLVSNAPNN
+711 QSWAFLVSAAQGNE
-724 QLAAERLQVVEN
+724 LAAERLQVVEE
-736 SLDGAVI
+736 SLDGFVI

-750 RNVGDVLGDS
+750 RNAGDVLGDS

-773 VKDAKII
+773 VKDAHII
-780 AEAREDANTLLEH
+780 ADARQCATSILAS
-793 DPTLLE
+793 DPTLQNHTQL
-799 HPQTAGAVLD
+799 AGAVLD
-809 FTQGS
+809 FTRGS

>member
-62 AFCAI
+62 AFSAT
-67 IQSMNLVQM
+67 IQSINIVQM
-76 NARRGYRLDV
+76 AARRGYRLEV
-86 NVAQDASR
+86 NVAQDAAQ
-94 AQIVYFSKSKQYAQW
+94 AQIVYFSKNRQYVQW
-109 VSSRLSVGQTVVVG
+109 VSGRIAVGQTVVVG
-123 GTSGAFN
+123 GTSGEFN
-130 GVLQFTHPQ
+130 GRLQFTHPQ
-139 VISVL
+139 ILTVRAKSAESDDSAHNDDARVQSSDDFSV
-144 AAVSNDGE
+144 
-152 SSNDEKSS
+152 
-160 ASVGTSSGD
+160 
-169 FAAQSVEEAF
+169 QSVEDGI

-188 YHANSRISSDHI
+188 YHANSRISSEHI
-200 HETILGLLQLFKS
+200 HETILGLLRLFKT
-213 CDSGDFAPES
+213 CDSGDPNVPDTNVLS
-223 LPDILP
+223 DVLPDVLP
-229 QSVIASK
+229 QFVTNSR
-236 NLMHRTDAFESIH
+236 NLMHRAAAFESIH
-249 NPQSKED
+249 NPQNKND
-256 FARAIN
+256 FENAIH
-262 TMRFEEAFISQIAVL
+262 TMRYEEAFISQIAVL
-277 QSRENSRLGSAY
+277 QSRKKSGENKAYTCENSE
-289 KCNNGAL
+289 L
-296 RQQFEESL
+296 RKHFEESL
-304 PFALT
+304 PFELT
-309 EGQKNVISEITED
+309 EGQKNVISEITAD
-322 MQGSSLKHLQDAQG
+322 MQG
-336 ESQATALS
+336 ESQAT
-344 GESPATALSSES
+344 SES
-356 QAAAESPLKPMR
+356 LLKPMR

-417 IERAGLNVEITLIT
+417 IERAGINVEITLIT

-611 NTQIAQ
+611 NTQISQ

>member
-19 RRASALKSL
+19 RRVSSLKSL

-62 AFCAI
+62 AFSAT
-67 IQSMNLVQM
+67 IQSINIVQM
-76 NARRGYRLDV
+76 AARRGYRLEV
-86 NVAQDASR
+86 NVAQDAAQ
-94 AQIVYFSKSKQYAQW
+94 AQIVYFSKNRQYVQW
-109 VSSRLSVGQTVVVG
+109 VSGRIAVGQTVVVG
-123 GTSGAFN
+123 GTSGEFN
-130 GVLQFTHPQ
+130 GRLQFTHPQ
-139 VISVL
+139 ILTVRAKSAESDDSAYNTDVRVQSSDDFSV
-144 AAVSNDGE
+144 
-152 SSNDEKSS
+152 
-160 ASVGTSSGD
+160 
-169 FAAQSVEEAF
+169 QSVEDGI

-188 YHANSRISSDHI
+188 YHANSRISSEHI
-200 HETILGLLQLFKS
+200 HETILGLLRLFKT
-213 CDSGDFAPES
+213 CDSGNPNIPDTNVLS
-223 LPDILP
+223 DVLPDVLP
-229 QSVIASK
+229 QFVKNSK
-236 NLMHRTDAFESIH
+236 NLMHRAAAFESIH
-249 NPQSKED
+249 NPQNKND
-256 FARAIN
+256 FENAIH
-262 TMRFEEAFISQIAVL
+262 TMRYEEAFISQIAVL
-277 QSRENSRLGSAY
+277 QSRKKSGENKAYTCENSE
-289 KCNNGAL
+289 L
-296 RQQFEESL
+296 RKHFEESL
-304 PFALT
+304 PFELT
-309 EGQKNVISEITED
+309 EGQKNVISEITAD
-322 MQGSSLKHLQDAQG
+322 MQG
-336 ESQATALS
+336 ESQAT
-344 GESPATALSSES
+344 SES
-356 QAAAESPLKPMR
+356 LLKPMR

-417 IERAGLNVEITLIT
+417 IERAGINVEITLIT

-583 NTYNTYNNADAIY
+583 NTYNNADAIY

-736 SLDGAVI
+736 SLDGAII

>member
-19 RRASALKSL
+19 RRVSSLKSL

-62 AFCAI
+62 AFSAI
-67 IQSMNLVQM
+67 IQSINIVQM
-76 NARRGYRLDV
+76 AARRGYRLEV
-86 NVAQDASR
+86 NVAQDAAQ
-94 AQIVYFSKSKQYAQW
+94 AQIVYFSKNRQYVQW
-109 VSSRLSVGQTVVVG
+109 VSGRIAVGQTVVVG
-123 GTSGAFN
+123 GTSGEFN
-130 GVLQFTHPQ
+130 GRLQFTHPQ
-139 VISVL
+139 ILTVRAKSAESDDSAHNTDARVQNSDDS
-144 AAVSNDGE
+144 AV
-152 SSNDEKSS
+152 
-160 ASVGTSSGD
+160 
-169 FAAQSVEEAF
+169 QSVEEGI

-188 YHANSRISSDHI
+188 YHANSRISSEHI
-200 HETILGLLQLFKS
+200 HDTILGLLQLFKN
-213 CDSGDFAPES
+213 CDSGDSKVDATDAPDTDVLS
-223 LPDILP
+223 DVLPDVLP
-229 QSVIASK
+229 QFVTNSR
-236 NLMHRTDAFESIH
+236 NLMHRAAAFESIH
-249 NPQSKED
+249 NPQNKND
-256 FARAIN
+256 FENAIH
-262 TMRFEEAFISQIAVL
+262 TMRYEEAFISQIAVL
-277 QSRENSRLGSAY
+277 QSRKKSGENKSYACENSE
-289 KCNNGAL
+289 L
-296 RQQFEESL
+296 RKHFEESL
-304 PFALT
+304 PFELT
-309 EGQKNVISEITED
+309 EGQKNVISEITAD
-322 MQGSSLKHLQDAQG
+322 MQG
-336 ESQATALS
+336 ESQAT
-344 GESPATALSSES
+344 SES
-356 QAAAESPLKPMR
+356 LLKPMR

-583 NTYNTYNNADAIY
+583 NTYNTYNNAGAIY
-596 QENQDSYTLNSQNTQ
+596 QETQDSYTLNSQNTQ

-657 HKFDSGQIQI
+657 HKFDSGQVQI

-736 SLDGAVI
+736 SLDGAII

>member
-62 AFCAI
+62 AFSVT
-67 IQSMNLVQM
+67 IQSINIVQM
-76 NARRGYRLDV
+76 AARRGYRLEV
-86 NVAQDASR
+86 NVAQDAAQ
-94 AQIVYFSKSKQYAQW
+94 AQIVYFSKNRQYVQW
-109 VSSRLSVGQTVVVG
+109 VSGRIAVGQTVVVG
-123 GTSGAFN
+123 GTSGEFN
-130 GVLQFTHPQ
+130 GRLQFTHPQ
-139 VISVL
+139 ILTVRAKSAESDDSAYNTDVRVQNSDDFSV
-144 AAVSNDGE
+144 
-152 SSNDEKSS
+152 
-160 ASVGTSSGD
+160 
-169 FAAQSVEEAF
+169 QSVEDGI

-188 YHANSRISSDHI
+188 YHANSRISSEHI
-200 HETILGLLQLFKS
+200 HETILGLLRLFKT
-213 CDSGDFAPES
+213 CDSGDSKVDATDAPDTDVLS
-223 LPDILP
+223 DVLPDVLP
-229 QSVIASK
+229 QFVTNSR
-236 NLMHRTDAFESIH
+236 NLMHRAAAFESIH
-249 NPQSKED
+249 NPQNKND
-256 FARAIN
+256 FENAIH
-262 TMRFEEAFISQIAVL
+262 TMRYEEAFISQIAVL
-277 QSRENSRLGSAY
+277 QSRKKSGENKAYTCENSE
-289 KCNNGAL
+289 L
-296 RQQFEESL
+296 RKHFEESL
-304 PFALT
+304 PFELT
-309 EGQKNVISEITED
+309 EGQKNVISEITAD
-322 MQGSSLKHLQDAQG
+322 MQG
-336 ESQATALS
+336 ESQAT
-344 GESPATALSSES
+344 E
-356 QAAAESPLKPMR
+356 ESPLKPMR

-657 HKFDSGQIQI
+657 HKFDSGQVQI

-736 SLDGAVI
+736 SLDGAII

>member
-8 NTAISSIVSNK
+8 NTAISSLISNK

-62 AFCAI
+62 AFSAT
-67 IQSMNLVQM
+67 IQSINIVQM
-76 NARRGYRLDV
+76 AARRGYRLEV
-86 NVAQDASR
+86 NVAQDAAQ
-94 AQIVYFSKSKQYAQW
+94 AQIVYFSKNRQYVQW
-109 VSSRLSVGQTVVVG
+109 VSGRIAVGQTVVVG
-123 GTSGAFN
+123 GTSGEFN
-130 GVLQFTHPQ
+130 GRLQFTHPQ
-139 VISVL
+139 ILTVRAKS
-144 AAVSNDGE
+144 GE
-152 SSNDEKSS
+152 SDDS
-160 ASVGTSSGD
+160 AV
-169 FAAQSVEEAF
+169 QSVEDGI

-188 YHANSRISSDHI
+188 YHANSRISSEHI
-200 HETILGLLQLFKS
+200 HDTILGLLQLFKN
-213 CDSGDFAPES
+213 CDSGDSKVDATNVPDTDILS
-223 LPDILP
+223 DVLPDVLP
-229 QSVIASK
+229 QFVTNSR
-236 NLMHRTDAFESIH
+236 NLMHRAAAFESIH
-249 NPQSKED
+249 NPQNKND
-256 FARAIN
+256 FENAIH
-262 TMRFEEAFISQIAVL
+262 TMRYEEAFISQIAVL
-277 QSRENSRLGSAY
+277 QSRKKSGENKAYTCENSE
-289 KCNNGAL
+289 L
-296 RQQFEESL
+296 RKHFEESL
-304 PFALT
+304 PFELT
-309 EGQKNVISEITED
+309 EGQKNVISEITAD
-322 MQGSSLKHLQDAQG
+322 MQV
-336 ESQATALS
+336 ESQAT
-344 GESPATALSSES
+344 SES
-356 QAAAESPLKPMR
+356 LLKPMR

-417 IERAGLNVEITLIT
+417 IERAGINVEITLIT

-563 ERAYVVCA
+563 ERAYIVCA

-583 NTYNTYNNADAIY
+583 NTYNTYNNADAIC

-611 NTQIAQ
+611 IVQ

-736 SLDGAVI
+736 SLDGAII

-799 HPQTAGAVLD
+799 HPQTAGEVLD

>member
-62 AFCAI
+62 AFSAT
-67 IQSMNLVQM
+67 IQSINIVQM
-76 NARRGYRLDV
+76 AARRGYRLEV
-86 NVAQDASR
+86 NVAQDAAQ
-94 AQIVYFSKSKQYAQW
+94 AQIVYFSKNRQYVQW
-109 VSSRLSVGQTVVVG
+109 VSGRIAVGQTVVVG
-123 GTSGAFN
+123 GTSGEFN
-130 GVLQFTHPQ
+130 GRLQFTHPQ
-139 VISVL
+139 ILTVRAKSAESDDSAYNTDARVQNSDDFSV
-144 AAVSNDGE
+144 
-152 SSNDEKSS
+152 
-160 ASVGTSSGD
+160 
-169 FAAQSVEEAF
+169 QSVEDGI

-188 YHANSRISSDHI
+188 YHANSRISSEHI
-200 HETILGLLQLFKS
+200 HETILGLLRLFKT
-213 CDSGDFAPES
+213 CDSGDSKVDATDAPDTDVLS
-223 LPDILP
+223 DVLPDVLP
-229 QSVIASK
+229 QFVTNSR
-236 NLMHRTDAFESIH
+236 NLMHRAAAFESIH
-249 NPQSKED
+249 NPQNKND
-256 FARAIN
+256 FENAIH
-262 TMRFEEAFISQIAVL
+262 TMRYEEAFISQIAVL
-277 QSRENSRLGSAY
+277 QSRKKSGENKSYACENSE
-289 KCNNGAL
+289 L
-296 RQQFEESL
+296 RKHFEESL
-304 PFALT
+304 PFELT
-309 EGQKNVISEITED
+309 EGQKNVISEITAD
-322 MQGSSLKHLQDAQG
+322 MQG
-336 ESQATALS
+336 ESQT
-344 GESPATALSSES
+344 TSES
-356 QAAAESPLKPMR
+356 LLKPMR
-368 RLLQGEVGS
+368 HLLQGEVGS

-583 NTYNTYNNADAIY
+583 NTYNNADAIY

-657 HKFDSGQIQI
+657 HKFDSGQVQI

-736 SLDGAVI
+736 SLDGAII

>member
-62 AFCAI
+62 AFSAT
-67 IQSMNLVQM
+67 IQSINIVQM
-76 NARRGYRLDV
+76 AARRGYRLEV
-86 NVAQDASR
+86 NVAQDAAQ
-94 AQIVYFSKSKQYAQW
+94 AQIVYFSKNRQYVQW
-109 VSSRLSVGQTVVVG
+109 VSGRIAVGQTVVVG
-123 GTSGAFN
+123 GTSGEFN
-130 GVLQFTHPQ
+130 GRLQFTHPQ
-139 VISVL
+139 ILTVRAKSAESDDSAHNDDARVQSSDDFSV
-144 AAVSNDGE
+144 
-152 SSNDEKSS
+152 
-160 ASVGTSSGD
+160 
-169 FAAQSVEEAF
+169 QSVEDGI

-188 YHANSRISSDHI
+188 YHANSRISSEHI
-200 HETILGLLQLFKS
+200 HETILGLLRLFKT
-213 CDSGDFAPES
+213 CDSGNPNIPDTNVLS
-223 LPDILP
+223 DVLPDVLP
-229 QSVIASK
+229 QFVKNSK
-236 NLMHRTDAFESIH
+236 NLMHRAAAFESIH
-249 NPQSKED
+249 NPQNKND
-256 FARAIN
+256 FENAIH
-262 TMRFEEAFISQIAVL
+262 TMRYEEAFISQIAVL
-277 QSRENSRLGSAY
+277 QSRKKSGENKAYTCENSE
-289 KCNNGAL
+289 L
-296 RQQFEESL
+296 RKHFEESL
-304 PFALT
+304 PFELT
-309 EGQKNVISEITED
+309 EGQKNVISEITAD
-322 MQGSSLKHLQDAQG
+322 MQG
-336 ESQATALS
+336 ESQAT
-344 GESPATALSSES
+344 SES
-356 QAAAESPLKPMR
+356 LLKPMR

-417 IERAGLNVEITLIT
+417 IERAGINVEITLIT

-576 DSEENND
+576 ENND

-596 QENQDSYTLNSQNTQ
+596 QETQDSYTLNSQ

-736 SLDGAVI
+736 SLDGAII

>member
-62 AFCAI
+62 AFSAT
-67 IQSMNLVQM
+67 IQSINIVQM
-76 NARRGYRLDV
+76 AARRGYRLEV
-86 NVAQDASR
+86 NVAQDAAQ
-94 AQIVYFSKSKQYAQW
+94 AQIVYFSKNRQYVQW
-109 VSSRLSVGQTVVVG
+109 VSGRIAVGQTVVVG
-123 GTSGAFN
+123 GTSGEFN
-130 GVLQFTHPQ
+130 GRLQFTHPQ
-139 VISVL
+139 ILTVRAKSAESDDSAYNTDVRVQNSDDFSV
-144 AAVSNDGE
+144 
-152 SSNDEKSS
+152 
-160 ASVGTSSGD
+160 
-169 FAAQSVEEAF
+169 QSVEDGI

-188 YHANSRISSDHI
+188 YHANSRISSEHI
-200 HETILGLLQLFKS
+200 HETILGLLRLFKT
-213 CDSGDFAPES
+213 CDSGDPNVPDTDILS
-223 LPDILP
+223 DVLPDVLP
-229 QSVIASK
+229 QFVTKSR
-236 NLMHRTDAFESIH
+236 NLMHRAAAFESIH
-249 NPQSKED
+249 NPQNKND
-256 FARAIN
+256 FENAIH
-262 TMRFEEAFISQIAVL
+262 TMRYEEAFISQIAVL
-277 QSRENSRLGSAY
+277 QSRKKSGENKAYTCENSE
-289 KCNNGAL
+289 L
-296 RQQFEESL
+296 RKHFEESL
-304 PFALT
+304 PFELT
-309 EGQKNVISEITED
+309 EGQKNVISEITAD
-322 MQGSSLKHLQDAQG
+322 MQG
-336 ESQATALS
+336 ESQAT
-344 GESPATALSSES
+344 E
-356 QAAAESPLKPMR
+356 ESPLKPMR

-417 IERAGLNVEITLIT
+417 IERAGINVEITLIT

-548 MASMFYHIRSRIDAG
+548 MASMFYHIRSRIGAG

-583 NTYNTYNNADAIY
+583 NTYNNADAIY

-657 HKFDSGQIQI
+657 HKFDSGQVQI

-724 QLAAERLQVVEN
+724 QLADERLQVVEN
-736 SLDGAVI
+736 SLDGAII

>member
-8 NTAISSIVSNK
+8 NTAISSIISNK

-40 PFRVTNPLKRAHLSQ
+40 PFRVTNPLKSTHLSQ
-55 ILPGQEV
+55 IIPGQEV
-62 AFCAI
+62 AFSAI
-67 IQSMNLVQM
+67 IQSINIVQM
-76 NARRGYRLDV
+76 AARRGYRLEV
-86 NVAQDASR
+86 NVAQDAAQ
-94 AQIVYFSKSKQYAQW
+94 AQIVYFSKNRQYVQW
-109 VSSRLSVGQTVVVG
+109 VSGRIAVGQTVVVG
-123 GTSGAFN
+123 GTSGEFN
-130 GVLQFTHPQ
+130 GRLQFTHPQ
-139 VISVL
+139 ILTVRAKS
-144 AAVSNDGE
+144 GE
-152 SSNDEKSS
+152 SDDSAYNTDARMQSS
-160 ASVGTSSGD
+160 DDFSV
-169 FAAQSVEEAF
+169 QSVEEGI

-188 YHANSRISSDHI
+188 YHANSRISSEHI
-200 HETILGLLQLFKS
+200 HDTILGLLQLFKN
-213 CDSGDFAPES
+213 CDSGDSKVDATNVPDTNVLS
-223 LPDILP
+223 DILP
-229 QSVIASK
+229 DVLPQFVTNSR
-236 NLMHRTDAFESIH
+236 NLMHRAAAFESIH
-249 NPQSKED
+249 NPQNKND
-256 FARAIN
+256 FENAIH
-262 TMRFEEAFISQIAVL
+262 TMRYEEAFISQIAVL
-277 QSRENSRLGSAY
+277 QSRKKSGENKSYACENSE
-289 KCNNGAL
+289 L
-296 RQQFEESL
+296 RKHFEESL
-304 PFALT
+304 PFELT
-309 EGQKNVISEITED
+309 EGQKNVIAEITAD
-322 MQGSSLKHLQDAQG
+322 MQRAQNTIR
-336 ESQATALS
+336 S
-344 GESPATALSSES
+344 
-356 QAAAESPLKPMR
+356 AEQRPTEQRPMR

-449 EPAIIVATHAAFS
+449 KQAIIVATHAAFS

-576 DSEENND
+576 DTEENND

-611 NTQIAQ
+611 IAQ

-629 LQNLPQFKGVEFA
+629 LQNLPQFKGVKFA

-711 QSWAFLVSNAPNN
+711 QSWAFLVSNAPNS

-736 SLDGAVI
+736 SLDGAII

-780 AEAREDANTLLEH
+780 AEAREDANKLLEH

>member
-19 RRASALKSL
+19 RRVSALKSL
-28 GVITVKDALTYY
+28 GVVTVKDALTYY
-40 PFRVTNPLKRAHLSQ
+40 PFRVTNPLKRTHLSQ

-67 IQSMNLVQM
+67 IQSINLVQM

-86 NVAQDASR
+86 NVSQDASR
-94 AQIVYFSKSKQYAQW
+94 AQIVYFSKSRQYAQW
-109 VSSRLSVGQTVVVG
+109 VSSRMSVGQTVVVG

-144 AAVSNDGE
+144 AARSDDE
-152 SSNDEKSS
+152 KSSTDEKSS
-160 ASVGTSSGD
+160 ASDD
-169 FAAQSVEEAF
+169 FTAKSVEEAF
-179 EKLCAPQPI
+179 EKLCAPRPI

-200 HETILGLLQLFKS
+200 HETILGLLRLFKS
-213 CDSGDFAPES
+213 CDGGDFAPESLSGS

-236 NLMHRTDAFESIH
+236 NLMHRADAFESIH
-249 NPQSKED
+249 NPQNKED

-322 MQGSSLKHLQDAQG
+322 MQGAQG
-336 ESQATALS
+336 ESQATDD
-344 GESPATALSSES
+344 S
-356 QAAAESPLKPMR
+356 QAASELPLTSESPLKPMR

-377 GKTIVAMS
+377 GKTVVAMS

-396 AVLIAP
+396 AVLVAP
-402 TQVLASQHA
+402 TQVLAHQHA
-411 TNLQQM
+411 ENLRKM
-417 IERAGLNVEITLIT
+417 IARAHINVEITLVT
-431 GGMKLASRR
+431 GGMKLADRR

-462 ASFKPTNLALVII
+462 ASFKPTNLALAII

-480 FGVEQRDT
+480 FGVEQRDS
-488 LLRKISGNAVPHLL
+488 LIRKMSNNADVHLL

-536 RTFVINEEDSHK
+536 RTFVINELDFAK
-548 MASMFYHIRSRIDAG
+548 MAAMFSHIRSRIDAG
-563 ERAYVVCA
+563 ERAYIVCA
-571 RIDSE
+571 RIDDDDNGDNGDNRDCAVAGDFGAYASNPLN
-576 DSEENND
+576 DS
-583 NTYNTYNNADAIY
+583 
-596 QENQDSYTLNSQNTQ
+596 QVNSQ
-611 NTQIAQ
+611 
-617 REVHT
+617 VHT
-622 VLQISKR
+622 VSQILTR
-629 LQNLPQFKGVEFA
+629 LKNLSQFSGVKFA
-642 QLTGRTSDEEKREIM
+642 ELTGRTSDDEKRKIM
-657 HKFDSGQIQI
+657 SDFESGKVQI

-686 VIFDADRFGLA
+686 VIFNAERFGLA

-711 QSWAFLVSNAPNN
+711 QSWAFLVSAAQDNE
-724 QLAAERLQVVEN
+724 LAAARLQVVEE
-736 SLDGAVI
+736 SLDGFVI

-773 VKDAKII
+773 VKDAHII
-780 AEAREDANTLLEH
+780 ADARQCATSILAS
-793 DPTLLE
+793 DPTLQNRTQL
-799 HPQTAGAVLD
+799 AGAVLD
-809 FTQGS
+809 FTRGS

>member
-19 RRASALKSL
+19 IRASALKSL

-62 AFCAI
+62 AFSAT
-67 IQSMNLVQM
+67 IQSINIVQM
-76 NARRGYRLDV
+76 AARRGYRLEV
-86 NVAQDASR
+86 NVAQDAAQ
-94 AQIVYFSKSKQYAQW
+94 AQIVYFSKNRQYVQW
-109 VSSRLSVGQTVVVG
+109 VSGRIAVGQTVVVG
-123 GTSGAFN
+123 GTSGEFN
-130 GVLQFTHPQ
+130 GRLQFTHPQ
-139 VISVL
+139 ILTVRAKSAESDDSAYNTDVRVQNSDDFSV
-144 AAVSNDGE
+144 
-152 SSNDEKSS
+152 
-160 ASVGTSSGD
+160 
-169 FAAQSVEEAF
+169 QSVEDGI

-188 YHANSRISSDHI
+188 YHANSRISSEHI
-200 HETILGLLQLFKS
+200 HETILGLLRLFKT
-213 CDSGDFAPES
+213 CDSSDFNVDTTGVADTNVPDTNVLS
-223 LPDILP
+223 DVLPDVLP
-229 QSVIASK
+229 QFVTNSR
-236 NLMHRTDAFESIH
+236 NLMHRAAAFESIH
-249 NPQSKED
+249 NPQNKND
-256 FARAIN
+256 FENAIH
-262 TMRFEEAFISQIAVL
+262 TMRYEEAFISQIAVL
-277 QSRENSRLGSAY
+277 QSRKKSGENKAYTCENSE
-289 KCNNGAL
+289 L
-296 RQQFEESL
+296 RKHFEESL
-304 PFALT
+304 PFELT
-309 EGQKNVISEITED
+309 EGQKNVISEITAD
-322 MQGSSLKHLQDAQG
+322 MQG
-336 ESQATALS
+336 ESQAT
-344 GESPATALSSES
+344 E
-356 QAAAESPLKPMR
+356 ESPLKPMR

-417 IERAGLNVEITLIT
+417 IERAGINVEITLIT

-657 HKFDSGQIQI
+657 HKFDSGQVQI

-736 SLDGAVI
+736 SLDGAII

>member
-62 AFCAI
+62 AFSAT
-67 IQSMNLVQM
+67 IQSINIVQM
-76 NARRGYRLDV
+76 AARRGYRLEV
-86 NVAQDASR
+86 NVAQDAAQ
-94 AQIVYFSKSKQYAQW
+94 AQIVYFSKNRQYVQW
-109 VSSRLSVGQTVVVG
+109 VSGRIAVGQTVVVG
-123 GTSGAFN
+123 GTSGEFN
-130 GVLQFTHPQ
+130 GRLQFTHPQ
-139 VISVL
+139 ILTVRAKSAESDDSAYNTDVRVQNSDDFSV
-144 AAVSNDGE
+144 
-152 SSNDEKSS
+152 
-160 ASVGTSSGD
+160 
-169 FAAQSVEEAF
+169 QSVEDGI
-179 EKLCAPQPI
+179 EKLCEPQPI
-188 YHANSRISSDHI
+188 YHANSRISSEHI
-200 HETILGLLQLFKS
+200 HETILGLLRLFKT
-213 CDSGDFAPES
+213 CDSGDPNVPDTDILS
-223 LPDILP
+223 DVLPDVLP
-229 QSVIASK
+229 QFVTNSR
-236 NLMHRTDAFESIH
+236 NLMHRAAAFESIH
-249 NPQSKED
+249 NPQNKND
-256 FARAIN
+256 FENAIH
-262 TMRFEEAFISQIAVL
+262 TMRYEEAFISQIAVL
-277 QSRENSRLGSAY
+277 QSRKKSGENKAYTCENSE
-289 KCNNGAL
+289 L
-296 RQQFEESL
+296 RKHFEESL
-304 PFALT
+304 PFELT
-309 EGQKNVISEITED
+309 EGQKNVISEITAD
-322 MQGSSLKHLQDAQG
+322 MQG
-336 ESQATALS
+336 ESQAT
-344 GESPATALSSES
+344 SES
-356 QAAAESPLKPMR
+356 LLKPMR

-611 NTQIAQ
+611 IVQ

-736 SLDGAVI
+736 SLDGAII

>member
-62 AFCAI
+62 AFSAT
-67 IQSMNLVQM
+67 IQSINIVQM
-76 NARRGYRLDV
+76 AARRGYRLEV
-86 NVAQDASR
+86 NVAQDAAQ
-94 AQIVYFSKSKQYAQW
+94 AQIVYFSKNRQYVQW
-109 VSSRLSVGQTVVVG
+109 VSGRIAVGQTVVVG
-123 GTSGAFN
+123 GTSGEFN
-130 GVLQFTHPQ
+130 GRLQFTHPQ
-139 VISVL
+139 ILTVRAKSAESDDSAYNTDVRVQNSDDFSV
-144 AAVSNDGE
+144 
-152 SSNDEKSS
+152 
-160 ASVGTSSGD
+160 
-169 FAAQSVEEAF
+169 QSVEDGI

-188 YHANSRISSDHI
+188 YHANSRISSEHI
-200 HETILGLLQLFKS
+200 HETILGLLRLFKT
-213 CDSGDFAPES
+213 CDFGDPNVTDTNVLS
-223 LPDILP
+223 DVLPDVLP
-229 QSVIASK
+229 QFVTNSR
-236 NLMHRTDAFESIH
+236 NLMHRAAAFESIH
-249 NPQSKED
+249 NPQNKND
-256 FARAIN
+256 FENAIH
-262 TMRFEEAFISQIAVL
+262 TMRYEEAFISQIAVL
-277 QSRENSRLGSAY
+277 QSRKKSGENKAYTCENSE
-289 KCNNGAL
+289 L
-296 RQQFEESL
+296 RKHFEESL
-304 PFALT
+304 PFELT
-309 EGQKNVISEITED
+309 EGQKNVISEITAD
-322 MQGSSLKHLQDAQG
+322 MQG
-336 ESQATALS
+336 ESQAT
-344 GESPATALSSES
+344 E
-356 QAAAESPLKPMR
+356 ESPLKPMR

-417 IERAGLNVEITLIT
+417 IERAGINVEITLIT

-449 EPAIIVATHAAFS
+449 ETAIIVATHAAFS

-657 HKFDSGQIQI
+657 HKFDSGQVQI

-736 SLDGAVI
+736 SLDGAII

-799 HPQTAGAVLD
+799 HPQTAGEFLD

>member
-19 RRASALKSL
+19 RRVSSLKSL

-62 AFCAI
+62 AFSAI
-67 IQSMNLVQM
+67 IQSINIVQM
-76 NARRGYRLDV
+76 TARRGYRLEV
-86 NVAQDASR
+86 NVSQDAAQ
-94 AQIVYFSKSKQYAQW
+94 AQIVYFSKNRQYVQW
-109 VSSRLSVGQTVVVG
+109 VSGRIAVGQTVVVG
-123 GTSGAFN
+123 GTSGEFN
-130 GVLQFTHPQ
+130 GRLQFTHPQ
-139 VISVL
+139 ILTVRAKSAESDDSAHNADARVHNSDDS
-144 AAVSNDGE
+144 AV
-152 SSNDEKSS
+152 
-160 ASVGTSSGD
+160 
-169 FAAQSVEEAF
+169 QSVEEGI

-188 YHANSRISSDHI
+188 YHANSRISSEHI
-200 HETILGLLQLFKS
+200 HDTILGLLQLFKN
-213 CDSGDFAPES
+213 CDSGDSNVDATDAPDTDVLS
-223 LPDILP
+223 DVLPDVLP
-229 QSVIASK
+229 QFVTNSR
-236 NLMHRTDAFESIH
+236 NLMHRAAAFESIH
-249 NPQSKED
+249 NPQNKND
-256 FARAIN
+256 FENAIH
-262 TMRFEEAFISQIAVL
+262 TMRYEEAFISQIAVL
-277 QSRENSRLGSAY
+277 QSRKKSGENKAYTCENSE
-289 KCNNGAL
+289 L
-296 RQQFEESL
+296 RKHFEESL
-304 PFALT
+304 PFELT
-309 EGQKNVISEITED
+309 EGQKNVISEITAD
-322 MQGSSLKHLQDAQG
+322 MQG
-336 ESQATALS
+336 ESQAT
-344 GESPATALSSES
+344 SES
-356 QAAAESPLKPMR
+356 LLKPMR

-417 IERAGLNVEITLIT
+417 IERAGINVEITLIT

-449 EPAIIVATHAAFS
+449 KPAIIVATHAAFS

-480 FGVEQRDT
+480 FGVEQRDA

-596 QENQDSYTLNSQNTQ
+596 QENQDSYTLNSQNSQ
-611 NTQIAQ
+611 NSQIAQ

-657 HKFDSGQIQI
+657 HKFDSGQVQI

-736 SLDGAVI
+736 SLDGAII

>member
-40 PFRVTNPLKRAHLSQ
+40 PFRVTNPLKRTHLSQ

-62 AFCAI
+62 AFSAT
-67 IQSMNLVQM
+67 IQSINIVQM
-76 NARRGYRLDV
+76 AARRGYRLEV
-86 NVAQDASR
+86 NVAQDAAQ
-94 AQIVYFSKSKQYAQW
+94 AQIVYFSKNRQYVQW
-109 VSSRLSVGQTVVVG
+109 VSGRIAVGQTVVVG
-123 GTSGAFN
+123 GTSGEFN

-200 HETILGLLQLFKS
+200 HETILGLLRLFKT
-213 CDSGDFAPES
+213 CDSGNPNIPDTNVLS
-223 LPDILP
+223 DVLPDVLP
-229 QSVIASK
+229 QFVTNSR
-236 NLMHRTDAFESIH
+236 NLMHRAAAFESIH
-249 NPQSKED
+249 NPQNKND
-256 FARAIN
+256 FENAIH
-262 TMRFEEAFISQIAVL
+262 TMRYEEAFISQIAVL
-277 QSRENSRLGSAY
+277 QSRKKSGENKAYTCENSE
-289 KCNNGAL
+289 L
-296 RQQFEESL
+296 RKHFEESL
-304 PFALT
+304 PFELT
-309 EGQKNVISEITED
+309 EGQKNVISEITAD
-322 MQGSSLKHLQDAQG
+322 MQG
-336 ESQATALS
+336 ESQAT
-344 GESPATALSSES
+344 SES
-356 QAAAESPLKPMR
+356 LLKPMR

-417 IERAGLNVEITLIT
+417 IERAGINVEITLIT

-583 NTYNTYNNADAIY
+583 NTYNNADAIY

-611 NTQIAQ
+611 NTQIAH

-657 HKFDSGQIQI
+657 HKFDSGQVQI

-736 SLDGAVI
+736 SLDGAII

-799 HPQTAGAVLD
+799 HPQTAGEVLD

>member
-62 AFCAI
+62 AFSAT
-67 IQSMNLVQM
+67 IQSINIVQM
-76 NARRGYRLDV
+76 AARRGYRLEV
-86 NVAQDASR
+86 NVAQDAAQ
-94 AQIVYFSKSKQYAQW
+94 AQIVYFSKNRQYVQW
-109 VSSRLSVGQTVVVG
+109 VSGRIAVGQTVVVG
-123 GTSGAFN
+123 GTSGEFN
-130 GVLQFTHPQ
+130 GRLQFTHPQ
-139 VISVL
+139 ILTVRAKSAESDDSAYNTDARVQNSDDFSV
-144 AAVSNDGE
+144 
-152 SSNDEKSS
+152 
-160 ASVGTSSGD
+160 
-169 FAAQSVEEAF
+169 QSVEDGI

-188 YHANSRISSDHI
+188 YHANSRISSEHI
-200 HETILGLLQLFKS
+200 HETILGLLRLFKT
-213 CDSGDFAPES
+213 CDFGDPNVPDTDVLS
-223 LPDILP
+223 DVLPDVLP
-229 QSVIASK
+229 QFVTKSR
-236 NLMHRTDAFESIH
+236 NLMHRAAAFESIH
-249 NPQSKED
+249 NPQNKND
-256 FARAIN
+256 FENAIH
-262 TMRFEEAFISQIAVL
+262 TMRYEEAFISQIAVL
-277 QSRENSRLGSAY
+277 QSRKKSGENKAYTCENSE
-289 KCNNGAL
+289 L
-296 RQQFEESL
+296 RKHFEESL
-304 PFALT
+304 PFELT
-309 EGQKNVISEITED
+309 EGQKNVISEITAD
-322 MQGSSLKHLQDAQG
+322 MQG
-336 ESQATALS
+336 ESQAT
-344 GESPATALSSES
+344 E
-356 QAAAESPLKPMR
+356 ESPLKPMR

-657 HKFDSGQIQI
+657 HKFDSGQVQI

-736 SLDGAVI
+736 SLDGAII

>member
-62 AFCAI
+62 AFSAT
-67 IQSMNLVQM
+67 IQSINIVQM
-76 NARRGYRLDV
+76 AARRGYRLEV
-86 NVAQDASR
+86 NVAQDAAQ
-94 AQIVYFSKSKQYAQW
+94 AQIVYFSKNRQYVQW
-109 VSSRLSVGQTVVVG
+109 VSGRIAVGQTVVVG
-123 GTSGAFN
+123 GTSGEFN
-130 GVLQFTHPQ
+130 GRLQFTHPQ
-139 VISVL
+139 ILTVRAKSAESDDSAYNTDVRVQNSDDFSV
-144 AAVSNDGE
+144 
-152 SSNDEKSS
+152 
-160 ASVGTSSGD
+160 
-169 FAAQSVEEAF
+169 QSVEDGI

-188 YHANSRISSDHI
+188 YHANSRISSEHI
-200 HETILGLLQLFKS
+200 HETILGLLRLFKT
-213 CDSGDFAPES
+213 CDSGDPNVPDTDILS
-223 LPDILP
+223 DVLPDVLP
-229 QSVIASK
+229 QFVTNSR
-236 NLMHRTDAFESIH
+236 NLMHRAAAFESIH
-249 NPQSKED
+249 NPQNKND
-256 FARAIN
+256 FENAIH
-262 TMRFEEAFISQIAVL
+262 TMRYEEAFISQIAVL
-277 QSRENSRLGSAY
+277 QSRKKSVENKAYTCENSE
-289 KCNNGAL
+289 L
-296 RQQFEESL
+296 RKHFEESL
-304 PFALT
+304 PFELT
-309 EGQKNVISEITED
+309 EGQKNVISEITAD
-322 MQGSSLKHLQDAQG
+322 MQG
-336 ESQATALS
+336 ESQAT
-344 GESPATALSSES
+344 E
-356 QAAAESPLKPMR
+356 ESPLKPMR

-576 DSEENND
+576 ENND

-657 HKFDSGQIQI
+657 HKFDSGQVQI

-736 SLDGAVI
+736 SLDGAII

>member
-62 AFCAI
+62 AFSAT
-67 IQSMNLVQM
+67 IQSINIVQM
-76 NARRGYRLDV
+76 AARRGYRLEV
-86 NVAQDASR
+86 NVAQDAAQ
-94 AQIVYFSKSKQYAQW
+94 AQIVYFSKNRQYVQW
-109 VSSRLSVGQTVVVG
+109 VSGRIAVGQTVVVG
-123 GTSGAFN
+123 GTSGEFN
-130 GVLQFTHPQ
+130 GRLQFTHPQ
-139 VISVL
+139 ILTVRAKSAESDDSAHNDDARVQSSDDFSV
-144 AAVSNDGE
+144 
-152 SSNDEKSS
+152 
-160 ASVGTSSGD
+160 
-169 FAAQSVEEAF
+169 QSVEDGI

-188 YHANSRISSDHI
+188 YHANSRISSEHI
-200 HETILGLLQLFKS
+200 HETILGLLRLFKT
-213 CDSGDFAPES
+213 CDSGNPNIPDTNVLS
-223 LPDILP
+223 DVLPDVLP
-229 QSVIASK
+229 QFVKNSK
-236 NLMHRTDAFESIH
+236 NLMHRAAAFESIH
-249 NPQSKED
+249 NPQNKND
-256 FARAIN
+256 FENAIH
-262 TMRFEEAFISQIAVL
+262 TMRYEEAFISQIAVL
-277 QSRENSRLGSAY
+277 QSRKKSGENKAYTCENSE
-289 KCNNGAL
+289 L
-296 RQQFEESL
+296 RKHFEESL
-304 PFALT
+304 PFELT
-309 EGQKNVISEITED
+309 EGQKNVISEITAD
-322 MQGSSLKHLQDAQG
+322 MQG
-336 ESQATALS
+336 ESQAT
-344 GESPATALSSES
+344 SES
-356 QAAAESPLKPMR
+356 LLKPMR

-417 IERAGLNVEITLIT
+417 IERAGINVEITLIT

-583 NTYNTYNNADAIY
+583 NTYNNADAIY

-657 HKFDSGQIQI
+657 HKFDSGQVQI

-736 SLDGAVI
+736 SLDGAII